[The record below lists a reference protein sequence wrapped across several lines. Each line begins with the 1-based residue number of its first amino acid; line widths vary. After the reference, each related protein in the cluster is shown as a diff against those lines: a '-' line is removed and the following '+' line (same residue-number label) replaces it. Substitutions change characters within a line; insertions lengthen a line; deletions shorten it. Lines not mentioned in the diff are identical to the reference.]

1 MEGQWLLQLLLLL
14 LFFLLFF
21 LLFQLFFL
29 HLLYLLF
36 LPFIFFPPQLLLLH
50 LFLLLFLFSSSSQC
64 GGLVNTTLLS
74 LCYWC
79 NDCRGGGASGAEEV
93 VEPHLLASR
102 SASLEGRLRCSSGN
116 RWSVSSCD
124 IYDHKR
130 GTIETIEQL
139 KLQLTD

>member
-1 MEGQWLLQLLLLL
+1 MAPPTPLAPPSLPPLFPPLPALLSPPPRPPC
-14 LFFLLFF
+14 
-21 LLFQLFFL
+21 
-29 HLLYLLF
+29 F

-79 NDCRGGGASGAEEV
+79 NVCRGGGASGAEEV
-93 VEPHLLASR
+93 VELHLLASR
-102 SASLEGRLRCSSGN
+102 SASLEGRLRRSSGN

-124 IYDHKR
+124 MIISVERLKR
-130 GTIETIEQL
+130 L
-139 KLQLTD
+139 ND